1 MGAFCFGS
9 ATAQAHPPASEAQ
22 RNPVRISA
30 RRTAGTTDPYNF
42 SDLLHSVLNCAIIKS
57 EGGADVKKV
66 LIVIAFI
73 MAYAI
78 FLSLG
83 IECLLIVLSFIMS
96 VSPDSGSAV
105 SLYPRFFAFN
115 VVVLICSLIALI
127 GMFVFN
133 FFISEKNGY
142 TKRTWCIQTVISVV
156 AALPMI
162 NLWKTLIMFLWKMF

>member
-1 MGAFCFGS
+1 MHIRPKSVGD
-9 ATAQAHPPASEAQ
+9 
-22 RNPVRISA
+22 
-30 RRTAGTTDPYNF
+30 TDPYNF
-42 SDLLHSVLNCAIIKS
+42 SNLLHSVLNCAIIKS
-57 EGGADVKKV
+57 EEGADVKKI

-73 MAYAI
+73 MAYAV

-96 VSPDSGSAV
+96 VYPDSGSAV

-115 VVVLICSLIALI
+115 VIVLICSLIALI
-127 GMFVFN
+127 GIFVFN

-142 TKRTWCIQTVISVV
+142 TKRTWCIQTIISVV

-162 NLWKTLIMFLWKMF
+162 NLWKMLIVFLWKMV